1 MAAFDHWLPL
11 HVGDYLAD
19 TMHLSTLQHGIYIR
33 LIMHYWKRRGLP
45 NDERALAQI
54 AGIPTLKFRAH
65 GGPVLALFTPAGVGS
80 ESKLLGTLNK
90 KTDADAEGL
99 ESTKPLGVFPV
110 VIDAEAV
117 SAPTLSHKR
126 LDAELARAVGIFEHR
141 QQVATQ
147 AAAARRDGKMNGHK
161 GEHLPTGESDEST
174 TPAPQRAR
182 DSTSTTSEDSP
193 HRPPKGGQRDG
204 VVQSQNPTNPRA
216 LGTNPRGRTV
226 PRIQPSK
233 HGMCDLVAEE
243 NGYVQPTNP
252 SADRPKLVSVAGYLV
267 SG

>member
-45 NDERALAQI
+45 ADERSLAQI
-54 AGIPTLKFRAH
+54 AGIPTLKFRVH
-65 GGPVLALFTPAGVGS
+65 GGPVMALFTPVGVGS

-90 KTDADAEGL
+90 KVDTNDGVSG
-99 ESTKPLGVFPV
+99 ESKPHGVNGVDHVTVP
-110 VIDAEAV
+110 DM
-117 SAPTLSHKR
+117 APTLSHKR

-141 QQVATQ
+141 KDVATRS
-147 AAAARRDGKMNGHK
+147 AAARRGGKTNGHK
-161 GEHLPTGESDEST
+161 SEHLLNGKAVESP

-182 DSTSTTSEDSP
+182 DSTTTTSEESP
-193 HRPPKGGQRDG
+193 LTPPQGGKRERGISKPRPTKPEPVTFRCGFGASAVSDMQEAVDYAEP
-204 VVQSQNPTNPRA
+204 SNPPT
-216 LGTNPRGRTV
+216 GR
-226 PRIQPSK
+226 PQ
-233 HGMCDLVAEE
+233 
-243 NGYVQPTNP
+243 
-252 SADRPKLVSVAGYLV
+252 LVSVAGRLV

>member
-80 ESKLLGTLNK
+80 ESKLLGVLDK
-90 KTDADAEGL
+90 KVDVDAEAF
-99 ESTKPLGVFPV
+99 ESTKPQGVNGVDHVTVPD
-110 VIDAEAV
+110 I
-117 SAPTLSHKR
+117 APTLSHKR

-141 QQVATQ
+141 KDAATRS
-147 AAAARRDGKMNGHK
+147 AAGRRGGKLNGHK
-161 GEHLPTGESDEST
+161 NEHLLNGESSESP

-182 DSTSTTSEDSP
+182 DSTTTTSEESP
-193 HRPPKGGQRDG
+193 PTPQRGARRVRDLDLG
-204 VVQSQNPTNPRA
+204 KREREAKCGFVDTGRA
-216 LGTNPRGRTV
+216 LIADR
-226 PRIQPSK
+226 
-233 HGMCDLVAEE
+233 LVAEWRDPQLQVIA
-243 NGYVQPTNP
+243 GG
-252 SADRPKLVSVAGYLV
+252 RP
-267 SG
+267 